1 MKRSR
6 KETKRKITVGD
17 DGDYKAD
24 DAGDEVGGWMW
35 ASGKVDVWPSRSRAH
50 MDAAALETLG

>member
-17 DGDYKAD
+17 HGDDEAD
-24 DAGDEVGGWMW
+24 DAGDEVEGWMW
-35 ASGKVDVWPSRSRAH
+35 ASGKVDVWPSMSRARV
-50 MDAAALETLG
+50 DAAALKTLG